1 MRKQFHKMQTEQLP
15 KQQAIEVLKELQEV
29 SCYLNDG
36 KFPDK
41 STFLAVMLRIN
52 NAFSK
57 EIQERM
63 ARQEQVVGIVNNKYN
78 KLMLSYQQNKKVL
91 EYLSS
96 RASGFKSL
104 SDVIETAIEI
114 LHTEKDNSPAMS
126 FILAAFNQPTH

>member
-1 MRKQFHKMQTEQLP
+1 MQTEQLP

-29 SCYLNDG
+29 SYYLNDG

-41 STFLAVMLRIN
+41 GAFLTVMLRLN

-63 ARQEQVVGIVNNKYN
+63 ARQEQVVGIVNDKYN

-91 EYLSS
+91 EYLST

-104 SDVIETAIEI
+104 SETIETAIEI
-114 LHTEKDNSPAMS
+114 LQTEKDNSPAIS
-126 FILAAFNQPTH
+126 FILAAFNQLTH

>member
-1 MRKQFHKMQTEQLP
+1 MQTEQLP

-36 KFPDK
+36 KFPYK

-78 KLMLSYQQNKKVL
+78 KLMLSYQKNRKVL
-91 EYLSS
+91 EYLST

-104 SDVIETAIEI
+104 SDTIETAIEI
-114 LHTEKDNSPAMS
+114 LRTEKDNSPAIS
-126 FILAAFNQPTH
+126 FILAAFN

>member
-1 MRKQFHKMQTEQLP
+1 MQAEQLP

-29 SCYLNDG
+29 SYYLNDG

-41 STFLAVMLRIN
+41 GAFLTVMLRLN

-63 ARQEQVVGIVNNKYN
+63 ARQEQVVGIVNDKYN

-91 EYLSS
+91 EYLST

-104 SDVIETAIEI
+104 SETIETAIEI
-114 LHTEKDNSPAMS
+114 LQTEKDNSPAIS
-126 FILAAFNQPTH
+126 FILAAFNQLTH

>member
-1 MRKQFHKMQTEQLP
+1 MQTEQLP
-15 KQQAIEVLKELQEV
+15 KQQAIEVLKELQEI
-29 SCYLNDG
+29 SYYLNDG

-41 STFLAVMLRIN
+41 GAFLTVMLRLN

-63 ARQEQVVGIVNNKYN
+63 ARQEQVVSIVNDKYN

-126 FILAAFNQPTH
+126 FIFAAFNQPTH

>member
-78 KLMLSYQQNKKVL
+78 KLMLSYQKNRKVL
-91 EYLSS
+91 EYLST

-104 SDVIETAIEI
+104 SDTIETAIEI
-114 LHTEKDNSPAMS
+114 LRTEKDNSPAIS
-126 FILAAFNQPTH
+126 FILAAFN

>member
-1 MRKQFHKMQTEQLP
+1 MRKQFYEMQTEQLT
-15 KQQAIEVLKELQEV
+15 KQQAIKVLKELQEV

-41 STFLAVMLRIN
+41 GAFIAVMLRIN
-52 NAFSK
+52 NEFSK

-63 ARQEQVVGIVNNKYN
+63 AQQEQVVGIVNDKYN
-78 KLMLSYQQNKKVL
+78 QLMLSYQQNRKML

-104 SDVIETAIEI
+104 SDTIETAIEI
-114 LHTEKDNSPAMS
+114 LQTEKDDSPAMS
-126 FILAAFNQPTH
+126 FILAAFN

>member
-1 MRKQFHKMQTEQLP
+1 MQTEQMP

-29 SCYLNDG
+29 SYYLNDG

-41 STFLAVMLRIN
+41 GAFLTVMLRLN

-78 KLMLSYQQNKKVL
+78 KLMLFYQKNRKVL
-91 EYLSS
+91 EYLST

-104 SDVIETAIEI
+104 SDTIETAIEI
-114 LHTEKDNSPAMS
+114 LRTEKDNSPAIS
-126 FILAAFNQPTH
+126 FILAAFN

>member
-52 NAFSK
+52 NAFSR

-78 KLMLSYQQNKKVL
+78 KLMLSYQKNRKVL
-91 EYLSS
+91 EYLST

-104 SDVIETAIEI
+104 SDTIETAIEI
-114 LHTEKDNSPAMS
+114 LRTEKDNSPAIS
-126 FILAAFNQPTH
+126 FILAAFN

>member
-1 MRKQFHKMQTEQLP
+1 MQTEQLP

-78 KLMLSYQQNKKVL
+78 KLMLSYQKNRKVL
-91 EYLSS
+91 EYLST
-96 RASGFKSL
+96 RVFGFKSL
-104 SDVIETAIEI
+104 SDTIETAIEI
-114 LHTEKDNSPAMS
+114 LRTEKDNSPAIS
-126 FILAAFNQPTH
+126 FILAAFN

>member
-1 MRKQFHKMQTEQLP
+1 MQTEQLP

-78 KLMLSYQQNKKVL
+78 KLMLSYQKNRKVL

-104 SDVIETAIEI
+104 SDT
-114 LHTEKDNSPAMS
+114 LTSSP
-126 FILAAFNQPTH
+126 P

>member
-1 MRKQFHKMQTEQLP
+1 MRTEQLP

-78 KLMLSYQQNKKVL
+78 KLMLSYQKNRKVL
-91 EYLSS
+91 EYLST

-104 SDVIETAIEI
+104 SDTIETAIEI
-114 LHTEKDNSPAMS
+114 LQTEKDDSPAMS

>member
-1 MRKQFHKMQTEQLP
+1 MQTEQLP

-52 NAFSK
+52 NAFSRD
-57 EIQERM
+57 IQERM
-63 ARQEQVVGIVNNKYN
+63 ARQEQVVNIVNDKYN

-104 SDVIETAIEI
+104 SDTIETAIEI
-114 LHTEKDNSPAMS
+114 LHTEKYNSPAMY

>member
-1 MRKQFHKMQTEQLP
+1 MQTEQLT
-15 KQQAIEVLKELQEV
+15 KQQAIKVLKELYEV
-29 SCYLNDG
+29 SFYLNDG

-41 STFLAVMLRIN
+41 SAFLAVMLRIN
-52 NAFSK
+52 NAFSRD
-57 EIQERM
+57 IQERM
-63 ARQEQVVGIVNNKYN
+63 ARQEQVVNIVNDKYN

-104 SDVIETAIEI
+104 SDTIETAIEI
-114 LHTEKDNSPAMS
+114 LHTEKDNSPAMY

>member
-1 MRKQFHKMQTEQLP
+1 MQTEQLP

-78 KLMLSYQQNKKVL
+78 KLMLSYQKNRKVL
-91 EYLSS
+91 EYLST

-104 SDVIETAIEI
+104 SDTIETAIEI
-114 LHTEKDNSPAMS
+114 LRTEKDNSPAIS
-126 FILAAFNQPTH
+126 FILAAFN

>member
-1 MRKQFHKMQTEQLP
+1 MQTEQLP

-52 NAFSK
+52 NAFSR

-78 KLMLSYQQNKKVL
+78 KLMLSYQKNRKVL
-91 EYLSS
+91 EYLST

-104 SDVIETAIEI
+104 SDTIETAIEI
-114 LHTEKDNSPAMS
+114 LRTEKDNSPAIS
-126 FILAAFNQPTH
+126 FILAAFN

>member
-1 MRKQFHKMQTEQLP
+1 MQTEQLP

-29 SCYLNDG
+29 SYYLNDG

-41 STFLAVMLRIN
+41 GAFLTVMLRLN

-78 KLMLSYQQNKKVL
+78 KLMLFYQKNRKVL
-91 EYLSS
+91 EYLST

-104 SDVIETAIEI
+104 SDTIETAIEI
-114 LHTEKDNSPAMS
+114 LRTEKDNSPAIS
-126 FILAAFNQPTH
+126 FILAAFN